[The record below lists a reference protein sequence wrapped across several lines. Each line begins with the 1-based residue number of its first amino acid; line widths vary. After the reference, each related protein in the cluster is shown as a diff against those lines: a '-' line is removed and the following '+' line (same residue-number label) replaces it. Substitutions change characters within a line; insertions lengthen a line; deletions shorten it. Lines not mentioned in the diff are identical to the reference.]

1 MDEVELFAKNTEDF
15 LIRLEHLP
23 EPDTISDVEVLLQ
36 YMESFKLFMGG
47 YAMMAAMAKHE
58 IGEIEGKESGESEGS
73 EADPDD
79 ESLPD
84 LHIALDTARAIVD
97 RIGFHRN
104 RFAARLLAVAP
115 VQGVS

>member
-58 IGEIEGKESGESEGS
+58 IGEIEQIGEIGERDSI
-73 EADPDD
+73 
-79 ESLPD
+79 PD
-84 LHIALDTARAIVD
+84 LNIALSTAQAIVD
-97 RIGFHRN
+97 RIAFHRN